1 MLSGNDLIL
10 TLKGLKVIFDFK
22 VTLWHQASNK
32 ETTVN
37 KNVTIIWSKH
47 QTSHLDTSVNMECDN
62 YMKQIFKTCENAFK
76 VLYHIIFLEILQNL
90 TNLTK
95 LYQKVYVKNGYCI
108 RNPSTESCFNW
119 RKEKLNYQLQFCY
132 LFIQEKF

>member
-32 ETTVN
+32 ETT
-37 KNVTIIWSKH
+37 
-47 QTSHLDTSVNMECDN
+47 
-62 YMKQIFKTCENAFK
+62 FKTCENAFK